1 MLAVKLIC
9 VGKMREKFYLDAF
22 SEYAKR
28 LGAYCRFELTELA
41 EVRLPDAPSQKE
53 IAAALEK
60 EATGIVKSIPTDAY
74 TVALCVE
81 GRQMPSE
88 ELAKLLSQ
96 REGSGKPRLC
106 FIIGGSFG
114 LSPRVKAAADLRLS
128 MSEMTFPHHLARV
141 MLMEQI
147 YRGFK
152 INEGSKYHK

>member
-141 MLMEQI
+141 MLLEQI
-147 YRGFK
+147 YRAYQ
-152 INEGSKYHK
+152 INAGSKYHK

>member
-88 ELAKLLSQ
+88 KLAELIARQ
-96 REGSGKPRLC
+96 EGSGKPRLC
-106 FIIGGSFG
+106 LIIGGSYG

>member
-9 VGKMREKFYLDAF
+9 VGKMREKFYIDAF

-28 LGAYCRFELTELA
+28 LGAYCRFECTELA
-41 EVRLPDAPSQKE
+41 EARLPNSPSQKE
-53 IAAALEK
+53 ISAALEK
-60 EATGIVKSIPTDAY
+60 EAADIIKNLPSDVY
-74 TVALCVE
+74 LVAMCVE

-88 ELAKLLSQ
+88 NMAKLITE

-106 FIIGGSFG
+106 FVIGGAFG
-114 LSPRVKAAADLRLS
+114 LSPRIKSMADLRLS

-141 MLMEQI
+141 MLAEQI

>member
-60 EATGIVKSIPTDAY
+60 EAAGILKSIPTDAY

-88 ELAKLLSQ
+88 ELAKLISQ

-106 FIIGGSFG
+106 CIIGGSYG
-114 LSPRVKAAADLRLS
+114 LSPRVKDMADLRLS

>member
-53 IAAALEK
+53 IGLALEK
-60 EATGIVKSIPTDAY
+60 EAAGIVKSIPTDAY

-88 ELAKLLSQ
+88 ELAKLISR

-106 FIIGGSFG
+106 CIIGGSYG

>member
-53 IAAALEK
+53 IGLALEK
-60 EATGIVKSIPTDAY
+60 EAAGILKSIPTDAY

-81 GRQMPSE
+81 GKLRSSE
-88 ELAKLLSQ
+88 EVAGLLSDF
-96 REGSGKPRLC
+96 GASSSKHLV
-106 FIIGGSFG
+106 FLIGGSYG
-114 LSPRVKAAADLRLS
+114 LDTGLKREADVRLS
-128 MSEMTFPHHLARV
+128 MSPMTFPHHLARV
-141 MLMEQI
+141 MLLEQI

-152 INEGSKYHK
+152 INEGGSYHK